1 MKFMDRIRWFTRP
14 DEDLDE
20 DENEELDAA
29 FPQDRRRERP
39 SRSARVER
47 SDRDAG
53 ADRDSMGPF
62 SPFDTARSDQRSN
75 KVVSIHAT
83 TQLQVVVLKPGS
95 TKAREEI
102 VDHLRQKH
110 TVVLNLDSLSPVERS
125 NLLNF
130 ISGAA
135 YATGGQVQNVAGWT
149 YVATPFN
156 VNLVGDDFMDQLE
169 NNGLYNF

>member
-1 MKFMDRIRWFTRP
+1 MNLMDRIRWFVRP
-14 DEDLDE
+14 DEDVDG
-20 DENEELDAA
+20 DENEELDSAYK
-29 FPQDRRRERP
+29 PERRRERP
-39 SRSARVER
+39 SRSVRTER
-47 SDRDAG
+47 TDRDA
-53 ADRDSMGPF
+53 ADRDPMDPF
-62 SPFDTARSDQRSN
+62 SAFDADRSDQRSN

-83 TQLQVVVLKPGS
+83 TQLQVVVLKPGT